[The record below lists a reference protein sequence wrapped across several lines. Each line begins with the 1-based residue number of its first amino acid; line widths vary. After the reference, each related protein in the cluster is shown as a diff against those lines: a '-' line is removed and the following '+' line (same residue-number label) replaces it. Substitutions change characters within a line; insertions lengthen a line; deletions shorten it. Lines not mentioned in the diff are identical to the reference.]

1 MSSRDADDKVDS
13 LVEKARA
20 IGLPPERVFVWSV
33 MADLFLD
40 YDWGPELLYD
50 KAVAIARS
58 PFSYRELAH
67 ILYYEVNPY
76 FCGGSS
82 HGSFLSIDLDELLRS
97 CKLSYDLS
105 PFDHTRDPDSV
116 PLEFHFLASG
126 AATRAHS
133 VLKRVKKMRD
143 REKSD
148 R

>member
-1 MSSRDADDKVDS
+1 MSARDAEDKVDS

-20 IGLPPERVFVWSV
+20 IGLPPERVIVWSV

-76 FCGGSS
+76 FCGRSY
-82 HGSFLSIDLDELLRS
+82 HGSFLSINVDELLRS
-97 CKLSYDLS
+97 CMLSYDLS
-105 PFDHTRDPDSV
+105 PFDHAQDPDSV
-116 PLEFHFLASG
+116 PIQFHFLASG
-126 AATRAHS
+126 VAARAHS

-143 REKSD
+143 REKID
-148 R
+148 L